1 MSFPKVNERK
11 RESKG
16 IQGFFSSFERI
27 KEFRLKEIYFPELS
41 NKILLIYLSNRTSEE
56 TVVLENASFQIQGDK
71 TFLVGRI
78 AEGTT
83 PNDWAS
89 GVNTAISW
97 NSIEQYLVFDSL
109 QDYMDR
115 IARSYTEEN
124 FH

>member
-1 MSFPKVNERK
+1 MSFPKVKERK

-16 IQGFFSSFERI
+16 IQGFFSPFERI